1 MSFWKSFFAALL
13 AIFVSSLVFF
23 IFSIIAVFFVFALFY
38 SDDSTPIQENAVLT
52 ISLEGELQDH
62 AQDEI
67 YNTIL
72 DKDVS
77 PSLEAI
83 VGAIKQAEK
92 DSLIKGIIIKP
103 GIISTGYGSLEEIR
117 KALEHFKETTGKPVI
132 AYSGKYSQGNYYVAS
147 IADSIYLNPIGA
159 VDFRGIAT
167 SSMFYKSLLDTLGVD
182 MQVIKVGTY
191 KSYGEK
197 YSSDTMSAAN
207 REQKERLVNSL
218 WSELKNDISKSR
230 DLSEKDLDTIANSM
244 LIYRT
249 PQEVLETGLIDGLKY
264 ADEVETILKRLIG
277 ASEEENV
284 CYVSV
289 ADYWNGCYENTG
301 ESTLAANE
309 VAVLYA
315 EGEID
320 NGSTSG
326 LSSTK
331 IIKQL
336 NQLEEDTIVK
346 AVVIRVNSPGGS
358 AYGAEQMWHA
368 ITRLKKVKPV
378 VISMGDYA
386 ASGGYYMSVAANRIF
401 AERKTITGSIG
412 VFCVIPNISK
422 LIHKLGIHQEI
433 VKTNANADLL
443 STLLQPLTDEE
454 KVVLQS
460 HVGSVYNTFIDRVEA
475 GRPNLSRDEIEELAE
490 GRVWSGVDAHHY
502 GLVDELGTLDDAIR
516 FAAQEA
522 QLGTSYYVYTYPE
535 SEDWKTQI
543 RKLPNIGYEKIKTF
557 IAPTKALS
565 WEQDLILRLQNLD
578 HDQMI
583 IPNELMVR

>member
-13 AIFVSSLVFF
+13 AIFVSSLAFF
-23 IFSIIAVFFVFALFY
+23 TFSIIAVCFLFVVFY
-38 SDDSTPIQENAVLT
+38 SDDSTPIQENTVLT
-52 ISLEGELQDH
+52 ISLEGDLRDH
-62 AQDEI
+62 TQDEI

-72 DKDVS
+72 DEEVS

-83 VGAIKQAEK
+83 VGAIKQAEN
-92 DSLIKGIIIKP
+92 DTLIKGIFIKP

-117 KALEHFKETTGKPVI
+117 KALEHFKEATGKPII

-159 VDFRGIAT
+159 IDFRGIAT

-207 REQKERLVNSL
+207 REQKERLIYSL

-230 DLSEKDLDTIANSM
+230 NLSEEDLNNIANSM

-264 ADEVETILKRLIG
+264 ADEVEAILKKLLGI
-277 ASEEENV
+277 SEEEDV
-284 CYVSV
+284 CYTSV
-289 ADYWNGCYENTG
+289 ADYWNGCYDNTE
-301 ESTLAANE
+301 ESTLATKE
-309 VAVLYA
+309 VAVLFA

-336 NQLEEDTIVK
+336 NQLEKDSTVK

-368 ITRLKKVKPV
+368 ISHLKSVKPV

-386 ASGGYYMSVAANRIF
+386 ASGGYYMSVAANHIF
-401 AERKTITGSIG
+401 AEEKTITGSIG

-454 KVVLQS
+454 KIVLQG
-460 HVGSVYNTFIDRVEA
+460 HVESVYNTFLDRVEE
-475 GRPNLSRDEIEELAE
+475 GRPNLTRSEIEELAE
-490 GRVWSGVDAHHY
+490 GRVWSGTDAHQY

-535 SEDWKTQI
+535 SEDWKTQL
-543 RKLPNIGYEKIKTF
+543 RKLPNIGYKKFKAF
-557 IAPTKALS
+557 ISPSKVLS
-565 WEQDLILRLQNLD
+565 WEQDLIFRLQNLD
-578 HDQMI
+578 RDQMI

>member
-13 AIFVSSLVFF
+13 AIFVSSLTFFVFL
-23 IFSIIAVFFVFALFY
+23 IIAVCFVFAFFY
-38 SDDSTPIQENAVLT
+38 SDESTPIQGNTVLT
-52 ISLEGELQDH
+52 ISLEGDLQDH
-62 AQDEI
+62 AQDDI

-92 DSLIKGIIIKP
+92 DSLVKGIFIKP

-117 KALEHFKETTGKPVI
+117 KAIEHFKEATGKPVI

-182 MQVIKVGTY
+182 MQVIKMGTY

-197 YSSDTMSAAN
+197 YDSDTMSAAN

-218 WSELKNDISKSR
+218 WGELKNDVSKSR
-230 DLSEKDLDTIANSM
+230 NLSEEALDNIANSM

-264 ADEVETILKRLIG
+264 ADEVESILKELIEV
-277 ASEEENV
+277 SEEEDVN
-284 CYVSV
+284 YASV
-289 ADYWNGCYENTG
+289 TDYWNGCYDNTE
-301 ESTLAANE
+301 ESSLATNE

-336 NQLEEDTIVK
+336 NQLEKDTIVK

-368 ITRLKKVKPV
+368 ITRLKAVKPV
-378 VISMGDYA
+378 VVSMGDYA
-386 ASGGYYMSVAANRIF
+386 ASGGYYMSVAANHIF
-401 AERKTITGSIG
+401 TEKKTITGSIG

-422 LIHKLGIHQEI
+422 LIHKLGVHQEI

-443 STLLQPLTDEE
+443 STLMHPLTDEE
-454 KVVLQS
+454 KIVLQS
-460 HVGSVYNTFIDRVEA
+460 HVESVYNTFLDRVEA
-475 GRPNLSRDEIEELAE
+475 GRPNLKRSEIEELAE
-490 GRVWSGVDAHHY
+490 GRVWSGTDAHHY
-502 GLVDELGTLDDAIR
+502 GLVDELGTLDDAIQ

-522 QLGTSYYVYTYPE
+522 NLGTSYYVYTYPE
-535 SEDWKTQI
+535 TEDWKTQI
-543 RKLPNIGYEKIKTF
+543 RKLPNIGYEKF
-557 IAPTKALS
+557 KAFVLSPQMSS
-565 WEQDLILRLQNLD
+565 WEQELILRLQNLD

-583 IPNELMVR
+583 IPDEMMIR